1 MGETTVKVQWIGGER
16 FVGVDSTQHAVVM
29 STKKDSIGMKP
40 SDMLLVA
47 VGACSAVDVVGILQ
61 KKRLDLRGLDIQ
73 VSGEQDAAPPWT
85 FKKIHVT
92 YTLRGKALTPAA
104 VEQAIDLSQEKYC
117 SVASTLRGAAALSH
131 SYQIVEE

>member
-1 MGETTVKVQWIGGER
+1 MDATTVKVQWIGGER

-85 FKKIHVT
+85 FKKIHVM

>member
-1 MGETTVKVQWIGGER
+1 MDETTVKVQWIGGER

-29 STKKDSIGMKP
+29 STKKESVGMRP

-61 KKRLDLRGLDIQ
+61 KKRVDLRGLDIQ
-73 VSGEQDAAPPWT
+73 VSGEQEADPPWT
-85 FKKIHVT
+85 FKKIHVA
-92 YTLRGKALTPAA
+92 YTLRGKALTPKA

-117 SVASTLRGAAALSH
+117 SVASTVRGTAAISH